1 LSSDELLDLHATV
14 RRIERRIISL
24 QSGQSNL
31 EEYMSELAENLRR
44 EITEARQAMDDSLTR
59 IQDLASQIVEQQG
72 DREAV
77 AALTQ
82 ELSDETDKLR
92 AALPNPNPAP

>member
-77 AALTQ
+77 VALTQ